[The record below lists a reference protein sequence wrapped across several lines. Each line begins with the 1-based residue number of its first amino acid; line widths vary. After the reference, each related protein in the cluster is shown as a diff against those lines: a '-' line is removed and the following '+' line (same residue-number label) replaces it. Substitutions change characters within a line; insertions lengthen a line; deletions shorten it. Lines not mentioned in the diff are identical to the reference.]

1 MAVQKRRQRQAIG
14 MQSVSENM
22 NNGASTGE
30 DRFAGQLDYRGTARR
45 EPGGIPAAAGP
56 ADLPD
61 ERAGS
66 LGSVMDTPLPTQP
79 TMSLGELDK
88 LAEPVFPPT
97 GWMDM
102 ASGALADHPLLRG
115 LLLELPPKGVMPS
128 AAWLDRWFEAT
139 RSILEL
145 LYVQNDA
152 SVGRR

>member
-14 MQSVSENM
+14 MQNVSENL

-45 EPGGIPAAAGP
+45 EPGGIPTSGP
-56 ADLPD
+56 VDLADDPG
-61 ERAGS
+61 RS

-97 GWMDM
+97 GWMDIP
-102 ASGALADHPLLRG
+102 SGALADHPLLRG

-145 LYVQNDA
+145 LYVQNDS

>member
-1 MAVQKRRQRQAIG
+1 
-14 MQSVSENM
+14 MQNVSENV
-22 NNGASTGE
+22 NNGASSGE
-30 DRFAGQLDYRGTARR
+30 DRFAGQLDYRGAARR
-45 EPGGIPAAAGP
+45 EPGGIPTGTAPVSLAE
-56 ADLPD
+56 

-102 ASGALADHPLLRG
+102 PPGALADHPLLRG
-115 LLLELPPKGVMPS
+115 LLMELPPKGVMPS

-139 RSILEL
+139 RAILEL

-152 SVGRR
+152 TVGRR

>member
-14 MQSVSENM
+14 MQNRSESM
-22 NNGASTGE
+22 GNGVATGE

-45 EPGGIPAAAGP
+45 DPGGLPTVAST

-61 ERAGS
+61 VGAGS
-66 LGSVMDTPLPTQP
+66 LGSVMDAPLPAQP
-79 TMSLGELDK
+79 TMSLGELDQ

-97 GWMDM
+97 GWMDIP
-102 ASGALADHPLLRG
+102 SGGLADHPLLRG

-145 LYVQNDA
+145 LYVQNDS

>member
-14 MQSVSENM
+14 MQNVSENL

-45 EPGGIPAAAGP
+45 EPGGIPTSGPVDLAGDP
-56 ADLPD
+56 G
-61 ERAGS
+61 RS

-97 GWMDM
+97 GWMDIP
-102 ASGALADHPLLRG
+102 SGALADHPLLRG

-145 LYVQNDA
+145 LYVQNDG